1 MFPQQEICAVKD
13 VFCYVALANAIM
25 GTMYTDIT
33 GTFAVQLFKSMQYIF
48 VAYIYDLNAIIV
60 HTMPSHTDASMVTAF
75 TEVIGTLK
83 AGGYMLALN
92 VMDNECSAAVEKYIR
107 SEKIG
112 IQLVPLHNHHV
123 NAAE

>member
-1 MFPQQEICAVKD
+1 MC
-13 VFCYVALANAIM
+13 
-25 GTMYTDIT
+25 TDIT
-33 GTFAVQLFKSMQYIF
+33 GAFPVHSFKSMQYMF
-48 VAYIYDLNAIIV
+48 VAYIYDLGAIIV
-60 HTMPSHTDASMVTAF
+60 CAMPSRTNASMVTAF
-75 TEVIGTLK
+75 TEVIATLK
-83 AGGYMLALN
+83 AGQYTPALN